1 MTAPAFLMKGHQ
13 QGHWNIFVEFLFV
26 TGRALAAFTEVS
38 VVEDIKIMMAD
49 PATKNGLVQI
59 VIKSHRRLKVFT
71 KTFAFQVHD
80 PFLDFIFLRPC

>member
-13 QGHWNIFVEFLFV
+13 QGYWNIFVEFLFV
-26 TGRALAAFTEVS
+26 TGGALAAFTEVS
-38 VVEDIKIMMAD
+38 VGEDIKIMMAD

-59 VIKSHRRLKVFT
+59 VIKPHRRLKVFT

-80 PFLDFIFLRPC
+80 PFLGFFFLRPC